1 MSEEVHP
8 TLLSVEG
15 TFYTVFQVPS
25 ASLVAGGSHVSL
37 TSVARAVCVGP
48 SLPSGV
54 CSVHCRHAHQSTAT
68 CGPSMGSWGL
78 QENTI
83 LSYPELDFINSS
95 LCASFASSIVNQI
108 INCKSDNKHKRLLK
122 KKTIISMHIKLTWG
136 AKTVQHLCSLSM
148 KRRNKRKSYSSTS
161 HRIPGQ
167 VTATQ
172 GGVWE
177 RWRVDH

>member
-1 MSEEVHP
+1 MIRPCQGRMSEEVHP
-8 TLLSVEG
+8 SLLSVEG

-83 LSYPELDFINSS
+83 LSYPELDFVNSS

-122 KKTIISMHIKLTWG
+122 LSCVSLWFLFQSYTNQRRVFMLCFIRKHPVFCWTNTKKTLTV
-136 AKTVQHLCSLSM
+136 K
-148 KRRNKRKSYSSTS
+148 
-161 HRIPGQ
+161 
-167 VTATQ
+167 
-172 GGVWE
+172 
-177 RWRVDH
+177 